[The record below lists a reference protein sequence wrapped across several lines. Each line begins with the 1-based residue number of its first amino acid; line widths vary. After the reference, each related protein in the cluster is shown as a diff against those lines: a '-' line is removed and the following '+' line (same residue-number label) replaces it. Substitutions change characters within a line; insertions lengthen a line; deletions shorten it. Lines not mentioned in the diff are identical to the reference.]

1 VAAKLISRP
10 FRSAKAPER
19 CASIDRCCT
28 PAAAKMVENL
38 ARPPQLLDKA
48 EAAKL
53 LRISTRKVE
62 NHILRGE
69 LGSVRLG
76 RKVFTTEPLIAEF
89 IERNTQRPCPD
100 QSETVPSNTV
110 AIGSAMLPGR
120 QTGTSS
126 GMKAQ
131 ESDVELRSA
140 LATFRRQKN
149 GSSGGFTSLATSS
162 PKTLAW

>member
-1 VAAKLISRP
+1 MMRLLRGSGPALPNEAWPPRRCTGVRRLPVAAKLISRP

-89 IERNTQRPCPD
+89 IE
-100 QSETVPSNTV
+100 
-110 AIGSAMLPGR
+110 
-120 QTGTSS
+120 
-126 GMKAQ
+126 
-131 ESDVELRSA
+131 
-140 LATFRRQKN
+140 
-149 GSSGGFTSLATSS
+149 
-162 PKTLAW
+162 